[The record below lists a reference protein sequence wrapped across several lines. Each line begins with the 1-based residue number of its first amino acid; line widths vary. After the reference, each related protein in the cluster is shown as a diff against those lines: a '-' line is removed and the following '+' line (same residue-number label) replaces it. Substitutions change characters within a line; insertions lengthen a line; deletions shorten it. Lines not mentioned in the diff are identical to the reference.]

1 MPPGLNN
8 NLPGCVVNNIGR
20 IRRVRLLAVMPVLIA
35 AVLNTGYQ
43 YQLVNSSSTETMLAG
58 MLDIVAQGLIHII
71 PIFVVALVTAVV
83 WEWIFAAKRHRA
95 FDSGIIYIAVIVTLL
110 MPPNAVLT
118 HVAFGMSFAMV
129 FAHGIF
135 GGEGRSFLNPALV
148 TVAMIQITFSGSLP
162 FDGLWQDLNGYAGI
176 EHFQVYHQQ
185 GGLAGISWLQA
196 LMGNTQGLIGTTSVF
211 AVSISAAWLIFQRVI
226 SWRLLCGHF
235 IGLIIMAIVFDL
247 MLEEI
252 FDVTWYWQPV
262 LGSFAFAA
270 VFLASD
276 PSASASTNSG
286 RWVQGIL
293 AGALIVLLRALHP
306 SHADSVIPVLLLVC
320 MLAPLIDHIVV
331 WFNIRRRASGHA

>member
-1 MPPGLNN
+1 MPAGLNSK
-8 NLPGCVVNNIGR
+8 LPGCAVNSIGR
-20 IRRVRLLAVMPVLIA
+20 IRRVRLLAVIPVLIA
-35 AVLNTGYQ
+35 AVFNTGYQ
-43 YQLVNSSSTETMLAG
+43 YRLVDSLSTETMLAG
-58 MLDIVAQGLIHII
+58 MFDIILQGLIHII
-71 PIFVVALVTAVV
+71 PIFAVALVTAAV

-95 FDSGIIYIAVIVTLL
+95 FDPGIIYVAVLVTLL

-148 TVAMIQITFSGSLP
+148 AVAMIQITFSSSLP
-162 FDGLWQDLNGYAGI
+162 FDGLWQELNGYAGVT
-176 EHFQVYHQQ
+176 HFQIYHEQ
-185 GGLAGISWLQA
+185 GGLTDISWLQA
-196 LMGNTQGLIGTTSVF
+196 FFGNTQGLIGTTSIF
-211 AVSISAAWLIFQRVI
+211 AISISAVWLIFQRVI
-226 SWRLLCGHF
+226 SWRLLCGHV
-235 IGLIIMAIVFDL
+235 IGLIITAIIFDH
-247 MLEEI
+247 MLEEV

-262 LGSFAFAA
+262 LGSFAFAV

-286 RWVQGIL
+286 RWVQGIM

-306 SHADSVIPVLLLVC
+306 SHADSVIPVLLLVS

-331 WFNIRRRASGHA
+331 WFNIRRRASGHV